1 MKDIMAGRVKN
12 TSVSRKRLRRLSK
25 NITPYLLMSPT
36 IILIFIFLLIPLGFA
51 VYCSLYRCDYMQF
64 TKFVGLNNYT
74 DVLGDP
80 EILMSFAR
88 TFFVSGIS
96 LVIALIAG
104 VIVALWIHTASK
116 RFAYALQIITLIP
129 WVTSMVVA
137 AMLWKWIL
145 QDEIGLLNYFLAE
158 IGLPKVGFL
167 TNKNIAIYTLIFVM
181 TWRVIGYV
189 MVQILAGLKA
199 IPYEYEEAALIDGA
213 SGWDL
218 FWRVRLPLVKTPLA
232 ISATIVGLSNINN
245 LNVPL
250 TLLAGGPGTST
261 MVTAIKVYRMS
272 FTSYHFGEASALSI
286 IMCLINFILVI
297 FYVKEV
303 KYEFKNA

>member
-1 MKDIMAGRVKN
+1 
-12 TSVSRKRLRRLSK
+12 
-25 NITPYLLMSPT
+25 
-36 IILIFIFLLIPLGFA
+36 
-51 VYCSLYRCDYMQF
+51 
-64 TKFVGLNNYT
+64 
-74 DVLGDP
+74 
-80 EILMSFAR
+80 
-88 TFFVSGIS
+88 
-96 LVIALIAG
+96 
-104 VIVALWIHTASK
+104 
-116 RFAYALQIITLIP
+116 
-129 WVTSMVVA
+129 MVVA

-158 IGLPKVGFL
+158 LGLSKIGFL
-167 TNKNIAIYTLIFVM
+167 TDKNIAIYTLIFVM

-189 MVQILAGLKA
+189 MVQVLAGLKA

-218 FWRVRLPLVKTPLA
+218 FWRVRLPLIKTPLA

-261 MVTAIKVYRMS
+261 MVVAIKVYRMS
-272 FTSYHFGEASALSI
+272 FTNYHFGEASALSI
-286 IMCLINFILVI
+286 IMCLINFILVV